1 MYGFTLNISF
11 SLIKYG
17 FAIHVFYLFIYGNFI
32 KYGRKI
38 KSLIIY
44 QCVLKLKYIYIYIY
58 IKDKKKKELLRNTSF
73 NRKD

>member
-44 QCVLKLKYIYIYIY
+44 QCVLKLKIYKKGKTN
-58 IKDKKKKELLRNTSF
+58 IKVNK
-73 NRKD
+73 